1 MAGRRGAPGTPGS
14 PGTPGTPGTSEF
26 ADVLRHLRAL
36 GVPCAPPAG
45 VGSFEPL
52 YANDDEIVVWYTPA
66 REAHAAGEV
75 TIPCARLAAAWSRLL
90 AGERLAREALE
101 ADGDRPARALWLLA
115 LLAQVPGVRVSADPL
130 ALWWEQPSPTPT
142 PISEAKAPTASH
154 GKASSGKRRARSP
167 VTRKVS

>member
-1 MAGRRGAPGTPGS
+1 MAGRRGAPGAP
-14 PGTPGTPGTSEF
+14 EF

-36 GVPCAPPAG
+36 AGPCAPPAG

-52 YANDDEIVVWYTPA
+52 YANEDEIVVWYTPA

-75 TIPCARLAAAWSRLL
+75 TIPCARLAAAWARLL
-90 AGERLAREALE
+90 SGERLARETLE

-115 LLAQVPGVRVSADPL
+115 LLAQVPGVLVSPDPL
-130 ALWWEQPSPTPT
+130 ALWWEERTTRPGAQ
-142 PISEAKAPTASH
+142 AKVASLD
-154 GKASSGKRRARSP
+154 KKPSSGKRRARSA

>member
-1 MAGRRGAPGTPGS
+1 MAGGRGARGP
-14 PGTPGTPGTSEF
+14 EF

-36 GVPCAPPAG
+36 AGPCAPPAG

-66 REAHAAGEV
+66 REAHQAGEV
-75 TIPCARLAAAWSRLL
+75 TIPCARLAAAWARLL

-115 LLAQVPGVRVSADPL
+115 LLAQMPGVRSAQAPEPL
-130 ALWWEQPSPTPT
+130 VLWWEQPAPAAVIEPKMPSSARPKSPP
-142 PISEAKAPTASH
+142 S
-154 GKASSGKRRARSP
+154 KRRARS
-167 VTRKVS
+167 TVSSKAS